1 MSIYRY
7 PPEVHEFVKRLAP
20 VLRDEEL
27 ALACNKELGTSFTK
41 DSMKSFRGNHGY
53 KNYQKQWTSEE
64 YWKYQ
69 TRWPRGM
76 FEFIRDNSWGV
87 SSQAMADMVN
97 EKFGT
102 DFTAQR
108 MKCFRAKYKIRSGET
123 GWFRK
128 GHSPG
133 NKGRKQSEYCTPE
146 AIEASRKHQFKKGQ
160 KPPNQLPVG
169 SIRCNK
175 HGYLIRKKQMEGTQW
190 ERWEFL
196 HRAVWEEY
204 NGPVPDGMAVIF
216 KNGDKSNCSID
227 NLMLISRA
235 ELATMVKKG
244 LISED
249 PELTEAGLA
258 MVRLMQKA
266 RDLKKRG
273 EESK

>member
-69 TRWPRGM
+69 TRWPQGM
-76 FEFIRDNSWGV
+76 FEYIRDNSWGV

-169 SIRCNK
+169 SIRRNK

-196 HRAVWEEY
+196 HRAVWEEH

-216 KNGDKSNCSID
+216 KDGNRQNCSID

-249 PELTEAGLA
+249 PELTETGLA

-273 EESK
+273 REG